1 MLHGTETIEFVYLFT
16 ESNRLQGACMNLKPM
31 LTRITTLALAGALT
45 IGTTGCDAVMGVFGM
60 GESTP
65 AETESVTETAQT
77 LLPTPTPPVLEVDA
91 TPTEEASEPLPAVVE
106 EPIAL
111 AQPAQSAPARRAVTI
126 TGPSVNLRSQ
136 PGTDAQILR
145 TVAAGTQFDF
155 VDQNGAGDWYQ
166 VCCVDNQMAWVF
178 AELANVEEAV
188 ALPQNGTALQ
198 VPALAAA
205 STANQGPKMTTAVRP
220 VSLNIPLTPPV
231 FTQSDD
237 ANGIHYEFSE
247 QGFAITLP
255 REWQPVDL
263 SADRMTDSLSAFAG
277 ANPQAATIVEAQ
289 LQSIANAR
297 FTFFAAELSP
307 TVLDTGFATN
317 VSLLR
322 QPLPT
327 GITLDFYSQL
337 IAKQVQEKFEL
348 TAPVALAPGSLPAG
362 KLVALS
368 YKMRGANGELA
379 VTTYL
384 IMQAQTVYDLTFT
397 TTSAQA
403 ESYASTFAL
412 IAKSFRLLEQ

>member
-1 MLHGTETIEFVYLFT
+1 
-16 ESNRLQGACMNLKPM
+16 MNLQPI
-31 LTRITTLALAGALT
+31 LTRISTLALAGAL
-45 IGTTGCDAVMGVFGM
+45 IMGTTGCNAMMGVFGM
-60 GESTP
+60 DESAP
-65 AETESVTETAQT
+65 AETESVTETERT
-77 LLPTPTPPVLEVDA
+77 LRPTATPPVVEVAA
-91 TPTEEASEPLPAVVE
+91 TPTAEAIESSVVVE
-106 EPIAL
+106 EAVVL
-111 AQPAQSAPARRAVTI
+111 AQPAQPAPARRMVTV

-145 TVAAGTQFDF
+145 TVAAGDQFDF

-178 AELANVEEAV
+178 AELVNVEEAV
-188 ALPQNGTALQ
+188 ALPQSGTALQ
-198 VPALAAA
+198 VPSLAAP
-205 STANQGPKMTTAVRP
+205 TATDSQMPKMTTLVRP
-220 VSLNIPLTPPV
+220 VALNIPLAPPV

-237 ANGIHYEFSE
+237 ANGVRYEFNE

-255 REWQPVDL
+255 HGWQPVDL
-263 SADRMTDSLSAFAG
+263 STERMTESLSAFAG
-277 ANPQAATIVEAQ
+277 ANPQAAALVEEQ
-289 LQSIANAR
+289 LQRIANAR

-322 QPLPT
+322 QPLPN
-327 GITLDFYSQL
+327 GITLDFYSKL
-337 IAKQVQEKFEL
+337 TVNQVQEKFEL
-348 TAPVALAPGSLPAG
+348 TAPIALAPGSLPAG
-362 KLVALS
+362 KIVALS

-403 ESYASTFAL
+403 ESYTQTFAL
-412 IAKSFRLLEQ
+412 IAKSFRLIDK

>member
-1 MLHGTETIEFVYLFT
+1 
-16 ESNRLQGACMNLKPM
+16 MNLQPI
-31 LTRITTLALAGALT
+31 LTRISTLALVGALT
-45 IGTTGCDAVMGVFGM
+45 MGTTGCNAIMGVFGM
-60 GESTP
+60 DESAP
-65 AETESVTETAQT
+65 AETESVTETERT
-77 LLPTPTPPVLEVDA
+77 LQPTATPPVVEVAA
-91 TPTEEASEPLPAVVE
+91 TPTEEAIESSVVVE
-106 EPIAL
+106 EPVVL
-111 AQPAQSAPARRAVTI
+111 AQPAQPAPARRMVTV

-145 TVAAGTQFDF
+145 TVAAGAQFDF

-178 AELANVEEAV
+178 AELVNVDEAV
-188 ALPQNGTALQ
+188 ALPQSGTALQ
-198 VPALAAA
+198 VPSLAAPA
-205 STANQGPKMTTAVRP
+205 TTDSQMPKMTTLVRP
-220 VSLNIPLTPPV
+220 VALNIPLAPPV

-237 ANGIHYEFSE
+237 ANGVRYEFNE

-255 REWQPVDL
+255 NGWQPVDL
-263 SADRMTDSLSAFAG
+263 STERMTDSLSAFAS
-277 ANPQAATIVEAQ
+277 ANPQAAALVEAQ
-289 LQSIANAR
+289 LQHIANAR

-322 QPLPT
+322 QPLPN
-327 GITLDFYSQL
+327 GITLDFYSKL
-337 IAKQVQEKFEL
+337 TVSQVQEKFEL
-348 TAPVALAPGSLPAG
+348 TAPIALAPGSLPAG
-362 KLVALS
+362 KIVALS

-403 ESYASTFAL
+403 ESYAQTFAL
-412 IAKSFRLLEQ
+412 IAKSFRLIER